1 MSRLMNSPVVFR
13 ETPRPRHQVGRR
25 TLTMLKPFFRY
36 SRVRDAYVLRLVG
49 RRHGPVLRLIR
60 RSSARP
66 PGATIAAGGSALKRR
81 PGA

>member
-1 MSRLMNSPVVFR
+1 
-13 ETPRPRHQVGRR
+13 
-25 TLTMLKPFFRY
+25 MLKPFFRY

-60 RSSARP
+60 RSSARS
-66 PGATIAAGGSALKRR
+66 PGATIAAGGAALQRR

>member
-1 MSRLMNSPVVFR
+1 
-13 ETPRPRHQVGRR
+13 
-25 TLTMLKPFFRY
+25 MLKPFFRY

>member
-1 MSRLMNSPVVFR
+1 M
-13 ETPRPRHQVGRR
+13 VGRR

-66 PGATIAAGGSALKRR
+66 PGATMAAGGSALNRR